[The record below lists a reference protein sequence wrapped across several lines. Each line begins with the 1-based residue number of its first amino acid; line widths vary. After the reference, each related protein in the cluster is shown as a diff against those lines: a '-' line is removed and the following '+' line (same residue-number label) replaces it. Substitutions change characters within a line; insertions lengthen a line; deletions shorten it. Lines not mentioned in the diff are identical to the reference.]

1 MWVIVTLASLAV
13 ILVLVLSVPF
23 DIAFQVSVPG
33 RPRFRMKLLWLFGLV
48 SKEITRKKKP
58 EEKRKVVEKE
68 PKPKEGKRRIGVIIG
83 ILRTKGLLKQL
94 KVFLGDILGSLKI
107 RDLAADFRLGL
118 GNPADTG
125 LIFALIGPT
134 TFWLSSSFPLQIR
147 VQPSFADEA
156 TFEGYSRGAVRL
168 HPIQLVI
175 PFLRFVSSLA
185 TVRMVKKLVLTKWKR
200 KK

>member
-1 MWVIVTLASLAV
+1 LWVIVTLASLAV

-23 DIAFQVSVPG
+23 EMAFQVSVPG

-48 SKEITRKKKP
+48 SKEIIRKKKS
-58 EEKRKVVEKE
+58 EEKKKVVEKE
-68 PKPKEGKRRIGVIIG
+68 PKPKEGKRRIRVIIG
-83 ILRTKGLLKQL
+83 ILRTEGLLRKSIVL
-94 KVFLGDILGSLKI
+94 LRDLLRSLKI
-107 RDLAADFRLGL
+107 RDLLADFRVGL

-125 LIFALIGPT
+125 LLFALIGPT
-134 TFWLSSSFPLQIR
+134 TSWLSSSLSLQIR

-168 HPIQLVI
+168 RPIQLVI
-175 PFLRFVSSLA
+175 PFLRFVFSLA